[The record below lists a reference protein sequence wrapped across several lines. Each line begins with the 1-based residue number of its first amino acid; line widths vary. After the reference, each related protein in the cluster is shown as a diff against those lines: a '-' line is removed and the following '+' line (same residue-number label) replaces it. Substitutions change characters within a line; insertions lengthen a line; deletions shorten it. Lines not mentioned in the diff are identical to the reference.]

1 MRIQKPVK
9 HLKTLTAFSHFRK
22 TLHLICLAGS
32 EYASGLLKLISR
44 GCKRDTR
51 EGWYMLS

>member
-51 EGWYMLS
+51 EG